1 MFSRELPQPSG
12 ISRRVQRIVRPF
24 EFRSQPWKNG
34 GGVTHEIVRWP
45 DTEIYDVRISLADD
59 RAPGPFSRFPG
70 YRRWSYLAGTAPIVL
85 DVAGT
90 AHELVSLGDHLEI
103 VGDVAI
109 TCALPAGPT
118 RLLNILV
125 RDGVDASVGLGPCP
139 SPIRFAFALTA
150 MPWLPQDHAA
160 VFDPPA
166 LAALSPDTV
175 WLR

>member
-1 MFSRELPQPSG
+1 VR
-12 ISRRVQRIVRPF
+12 RIVRPV
-24 EFRSQPWKNG
+24 EFRPQPWKNG

-45 DTEIYDVRISLADD
+45 DTEAYDIRVSLADD
-59 RAPGPFSRFPG
+59 RAPGPFSQFPG
-70 YRRWSYLAGTAPIVL
+70 YRRWSFLAGAAPIAL

-90 AHELVSLGDHLEI
+90 THDLVSLGDHIE
-103 VGDVAI
+103 VDGVVAI

-125 RDGVDASVGLGPCP
+125 RDGVDAFIGRGPCP
-139 SPIRFAFALTA
+139 SPIRFAFALAA
-150 MPWLPQDHAA
+150 MPWLPEGHAA

-166 LAALSPDTV
+166 LATLTRDAM

>member
-1 MFSRELPQPSG
+1 VP
-12 ISRRVQRIVRPF
+12 RIVTPA

-45 DTEIYDVRISLADD
+45 DTSGPDDYDIRISIADD

-70 YRRWSYLAGTAPIVL
+70 YRRWSFLAGGAPIML

-90 AHELVSLGDHLEI
+90 VHELVARGDHIE
-103 VGDVAI
+103 VGGDVAI
-109 TCALPAGPT
+109 ACALPGGPT

-125 RDGVDASVGLGPCP
+125 RDGVDAVVGHGPCP
-139 SPIRFAFALTA
+139 RPIRFAFALEA
-150 MPWLPQDHAA
+150 MAWLPEGCAA
-160 VFDPPA
+160 VFEPPE
-166 LAALSPDTV
+166 LAALTRHAV

>member
-1 MFSRELPQPSG
+1 MP
-12 ISRRVQRIVRPF
+12 RILTPA

-45 DTEIYDVRISLADD
+45 DVGADSGAYGDAYEIRISIADD
-59 RAPGPFSRFPG
+59 RTPGPFSRFPG
-70 YRRWSYLAGTAPIVL
+70 YRRWSFLAGNAPIVL

-90 AHELVSLGDHLEI
+90 VHELVTLGDHIE
-103 VGDVAI
+103 VGGDVAI

-118 RLLNILV
+118 RLFNILV
-125 RDGVDASVGLGPCP
+125 RDGVDAVVGRGPCAL
-139 SPIRFAFALTA
+139 PIRFVFALAA
-150 MPWLPQDHAA
+150 MPWLPEGHAA

-166 LAALSPDTV
+166 VATLTRDAV